1 MLASLPLMAALAG
14 FIQSPAVDE
23 LTSLA
28 RVGPESVLAARA
40 RDRPNDVRDALRRLF
55 IQAANDPSDTIP
67 LIISGRLVQAYTLA
81 WRDSFLLRQVAWF
94 AARSPSERRSKVRG
108 DSLRRAGNDAL
119 SRVGVQAAL
128 LDWREGLARYQHL
141 ADSAGTAA
149 TFGNIGAGFYEANTP
164 DSAEDYLQRSRQ
176 LAERIGDYRTL
187 GNAIGTLGAIR
198 MDRGDLRGASEFFS
212 KAAELRKRTGDDRG
226 AAADQNNVGLIAQE
240 LGDWNS
246 ARLAFADALALNRAA
261 GRDEP
266 AAANLMNLA
275 NVDLLAGEYSDA
287 ETRYDEALALYRAH
301 DNHVDEALVLHNL
314 GLLNLARGDYRAALS
329 RLRTALALYQKTG
342 PPSEV
347 IAVRRHLASALSAM
361 GDLQGALEQL
371 NRAARLAGTSRVT
384 PDLRASLAMSRA
396 DLATEFNDL
405 GEAERHYG
413 EAGRLYHQLGD
424 AAGQAA
430 AQQGAGVVLLLDG
443 EYIQAQAVL
452 QLALLTKQ
460 TTGDVR
466 GAALARLLVGY
477 ALQHS
482 GDTASARAAVT
493 QALDSLRAFGDLVGE
508 ASALQALGE
517 LEADA
522 GLTLAAESL
531 YRRGVAR
538 LANRPVPILS
548 WQLHAGLGRVLH
560 IRGALAQGATEFETA
575 IAALEQVSGRIPF
588 AERRS
593 AFLADKWDVYAQ
605 LALIEEAQ
613 GHTAAAFQASERLR
627 AREMLDLLAR
637 GRVGPVARDSIGGDV
652 LTREQ
657 DLRRRIAS
665 LTQMVAS
672 TQTGS
677 LLRGSTRNGD
687 SLDAAREALAR
698 AQESYVQLLSE
709 ARASQ
714 PEYAALVRGDVTRPA
729 DLAQRLAPDEALVE
743 YLVSDST
750 TLAFVVTAE
759 SLAVVDLNVGRH
771 ALVTLIDFVRGTLSG
786 ARTGIARTVWR
797 APLRRLHQYLI
808 GPLESAG
815 LLRGVRALLIAPH
828 AELHY
833 LPFAALLESTRP
845 DHYLVE
851 RYLITYV
858 PSASVLVRLRERVT
872 DPAPAGVLAF
882 APRAMLLPGSATEV
896 AAIGRI
902 FGSRARV
909 LVGSAASELAFRE
922 LAPSQGIV
930 HLATFGV
937 LNKDN
942 PLFSF
947 VELAPHGDDDGRLEV
962 HEVFGLTLRSQ
973 LVVLSACRTAL
984 GAGALGDVPEGDDW
998 VGLVRAFLYAG
1009 AGNVMATLW
1018 PVEDRSTAQLVEK
1031 FYTDLAAGRPAAEA
1045 LAEAQRAIM
1054 SNPVTSHPFY
1064 WAGFTMSGR

>member
-14 FIQSPAVDE
+14 FIQSPPTVDE

-108 DSLRRAGNDAL
+108 DSLRRAGDDAL

-275 NVDLLAGEYSDA
+275 NVDLLAGEYSEA

-361 GDLQGALEQL
+361 GDLQGALGQL
-371 NRAARLAGTSRVT
+371 NRAAPLAGTSRVT

-405 GEAERHYG
+405 GEAERYYG

-637 GRVGPVARDSIGGDV
+637 GRVGPVARDSIGGEV

-657 DLRRRIAS
+657 DRRRRIAS

-709 ARASQ
+709 ARAAQ

-759 SLAVVDLNVGRH
+759 SLAVADLNVGRH
-771 ALVTLIDFVRGTLSG
+771 ALV
-786 ARTGIARTVWR
+786 
-797 APLRRLHQYLI
+797 
-808 GPLESAG
+808 
-815 LLRGVRALLIAPH
+815 
-828 AELHY
+828 
-833 LPFAALLESTRP
+833 
-845 DHYLVE
+845 
-851 RYLITYV
+851 
-858 PSASVLVRLRERVT
+858 RLRQRVT

-947 VELAPHGDDDGRLEV
+947 VELAPHGEDDGRLEV